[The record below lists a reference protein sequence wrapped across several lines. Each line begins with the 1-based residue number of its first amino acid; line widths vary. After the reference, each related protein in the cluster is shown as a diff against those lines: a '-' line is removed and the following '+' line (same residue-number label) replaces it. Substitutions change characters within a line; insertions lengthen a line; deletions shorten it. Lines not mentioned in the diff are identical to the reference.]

1 MIKWIYNNV
10 YLENKELLFIIC
22 VIILIIII
30 ALTFYFVGKELK
42 NESK

>member
-22 VIILIIII
+22 VIILVIII